1 MENGRSSATLKD
13 RPLLSY
19 FHHCG
24 NSTFSAFGR
33 AGLFLLNFLVP
44 DSISVSSNHA
54 VTQKFTLFNI
64 DLLSEQRPIFLRA
77 GKMDIDNF
85 FSNIPHDLIEKAWK
99 WILSLWHASGS
110 RYKYIFIPNKRK
122 QSSANNDFFM
132 RFGNWTQLRSYSLS
146 LRKIYKEKPKAFFG
160 SSPDPPKD
168 FMAIYID
175 DIGKAIDLDL
185 QTAMALW
192 GQKLILLQIV
202 GAAQGSPLSVFVANL
217 VATYLEQHV
226 WNTLFTNILQI
237 CPTNFKILCL
247 RWVDDLFS
255 IWLLLH

>member
-1 MENGRSSATLKD
+1 
-13 RPLLSY
+13 
-19 FHHCG
+19 
-24 NSTFSAFGR
+24 
-33 AGLFLLNFLVP
+33 
-44 DSISVSSNHA
+44 
-54 VTQKFTLFNI
+54 
-64 DLLSEQRPIFLRA
+64 
-77 GKMDIDNF
+77 
-85 FSNIPHDLIEKAWK
+85 
-99 WILSLWHASGS
+99 
-110 RYKYIFIPNKRK
+110 
-122 QSSANNDFFM
+122 M

-226 WNTLFTNILQI
+226 WNTLFTNITQI
-237 CPTNFKILCL
+237 CPTIIKILRL
-247 RWVDDLFS
+247 RWVDDLFFYVEGTES
-255 IWLLLH
+255 A